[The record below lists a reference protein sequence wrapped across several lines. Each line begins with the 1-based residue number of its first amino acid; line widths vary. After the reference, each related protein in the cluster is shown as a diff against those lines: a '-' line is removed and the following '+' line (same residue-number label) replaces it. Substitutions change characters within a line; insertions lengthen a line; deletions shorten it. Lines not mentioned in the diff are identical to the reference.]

1 MSKKILIISSSF
13 SWSNNTKK
21 LCEQFKKGAEE
32 AGNEVELL
40 ELRHKKINFCLG
52 CNTCQRNGGTCVY
65 KDGVP
70 SILDKMLEA
79 DIIVLATP
87 VYFYSITGQLKTL
100 IDRTYA
106 KFNLL
111 NNKEFYFILSCAA
124 PYEEPY
130 KNDLDIAINS
140 LRGFIKCLPGAI
152 EKDIIIGDNTAEL
165 PMEENKAYEKAYL
178 VGKNIN
184 QD

>member
-1 MSKKILIISSSF
+1 MSKKVLIISSSF

-21 LCEQFKKGAEE
+21 LCEQLKKGAEE
-32 AGNEVELL
+32 NKNEVELV
-40 ELRHKKINFCLG
+40 ELRHRKINFCLG

-65 KDGVP
+65 KDDVP
-70 SILDKMLEA
+70 EILDKML
-79 DIIVLATP
+79 DSDVIVLATP

-100 IDRTYA
+100 IDRTYS
-106 KFNLL
+106 KFSSL

-140 LRGFIKCLPGAI
+140 LRWFVKSLPEAVK
-152 EKDIIIGDNTAEL
+152 KDIIIGDNTAEL
-165 PMEENKAYEKAYL
+165 EIEKNKAYEKAYMI
-178 VGKNIN
+178 GKAIN
-184 QD
+184 